1 LWTLRRLLG
10 KDAVALLVVVVTRES
25 AKDTSEVLSQKEE
38 LKGKDVANVGALDMD
53 CLPCA
58 CGFVGEDGN

>member
-1 LWTLRRLLG
+1 M
-10 KDAVALLVVVVTRES
+10 ALLVVVVTRES